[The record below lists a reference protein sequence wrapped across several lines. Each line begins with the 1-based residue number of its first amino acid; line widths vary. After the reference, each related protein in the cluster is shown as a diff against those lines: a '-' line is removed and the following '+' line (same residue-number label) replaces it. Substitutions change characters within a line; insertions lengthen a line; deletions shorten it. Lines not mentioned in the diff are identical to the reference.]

1 MNSSSQFLPKGIILK
16 TDFQKLF
23 LIVVLS
29 VGFTACGNSN
39 SSSTN
44 QAALQPAVGEVALP
58 DDPNDEPVAEN
69 QIGVPPPLDAQGFE
83 DPTMEGS
90 ALDSALSKYSYVD
103 PSHMIQQK
111 HLNAALAY
119 FDQNKSRIKNQ
130 KYLSVID
137 FSKSSKLK
145 RFFIINMAT
154 GAVTAIHT
162 AHGKGSDTNRDGYA
176 ERFSN
181 VSGSNASS
189 LGFYLTAETYNGSNG
204 YSLRLD
210 GLSTTNSNARARAV
224 VIHGAS
230 YVQESNVI
238 QGRSWGCPALDQ
250 SLKTKVIDMLK
261 NGSLIYAAN

>member
-1 MNSSSQFLPKGIILK
+1 MK

-23 LIVVLS
+23 LIVILS

-39 SSSTN
+39 SSSPSQT
-44 QAALQPAVGEVALP
+44 AIQPVVGDEALP
-58 DDPNDEPVAEN
+58 DDPNDEPIAEN
-69 QIGVPPPLDAQGFE
+69 QMEEPAPPDAQGFE

-103 PSHMIQQK
+103 PTHMIQQK

-145 RFFIINMAT
+145 RFFIINMTT
-154 GAVTAIHT
+154 GTVTAVHT
-162 AHGKGSDTNRDGYA
+162 AHGKGSDANHDGYA
-176 ERFSN
+176 EKFSN

-210 GLSTTNSNARARAV
+210 GLSTTNSRARSRSI

-230 YVQESNVI
+230 YVKESNVI